1 VGRVELW
8 SVYEQPVDH
17 PDSCAVRKILV
28 EDDGLSPGEW
38 ELFRSLQEARSVLAR
53 RGLIRVPRGPQD
65 DPALVEFW
73 L

>member
-1 VGRVELW
+1 MELW
-8 SVYEQPVDH
+8 SVYDPSPDQPGC
-17 PDSCAVRKILV
+17 CAVRKILV

-38 ELFRSLQEARSVLAR
+38 EVFHSLEEARRILAR
-53 RGLIRVPRGPQD
+53 RGLIRVPRSVQD